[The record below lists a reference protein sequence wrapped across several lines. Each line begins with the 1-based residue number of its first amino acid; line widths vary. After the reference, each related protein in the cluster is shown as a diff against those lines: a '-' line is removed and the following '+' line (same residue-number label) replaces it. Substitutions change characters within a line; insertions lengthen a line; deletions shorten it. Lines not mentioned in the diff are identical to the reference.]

1 MNTYKTIINYQ
12 LNIEAENEEELN
24 KIISK
29 LTLPNQVKQKVV
41 KTSKINTNCLSC
53 GVDVSLRTKGTYFCS
68 NRCRSAFNNEK
79 YKQNINGELADN
91 TLSLDE
97 INSITNKVNL
107 KIKAKDIYNNI
118 YDYLKQHPLTNRE
131 QLIDHLHKEH

>member
-53 GVDVSLRTKGTYFCS
+53 GVEFIQVNTLHKICTDI
-68 NRCRSAFNNEK
+68 CRYSFHNEK
-79 YKQNINGELADN
+79 YK
-91 TLSLDE
+91 
-97 INSITNKVNL
+97 
-107 KIKAKDIYNNI
+107 
-118 YDYLKQHPLTNRE
+118 
-131 QLIDHLHKEH
+131 KENQK

>member
-53 GVDVSLRTKGTYFCS
+53 GKVMFNRTISAKYCTDK
-68 NRCRSAFNNEK
+68 CRAIINNEK
-79 YKQNINGELADN
+79 YK
-91 TLSLDE
+91 
-97 INSITNKVNL
+97 
-107 KIKAKDIYNNI
+107 
-118 YDYLKQHPLTNRE
+118 RE
-131 QLIDHLHKEH
+131 NQK